1 MAFLNLSRFVE
12 FLMSPVSYIL
22 SAVIVFLFSGLLA
35 MAGLGAAF
43 LFVPLFYYLGVPL
56 AEATPTALLLNVV
69 SLMFAAFN
77 YWRGKLINW
86 RVGLPVL
93 IVAVILS
100 PIGARLTPFVDKK
113 ILLGLFAAFLVF
125 AGFMMLFYRAKQREK
140 ALSRQVEIGAGAG
153 VGAVAGFLGGLLG
166 VGGGNF
172 ILPVLN
178 WIGLDAKVAAG
189 TTALVVVF
197 SSLSGFL
204 GHATMGGLDPVFVG
218 LTALMAALG
227 SIVGSQLMKTKVS
240 SAQLKK
246 IIGVLL
252 WVIAAK
258 MIFDLVK

>member
-1 MAFLNLSRFVE
+1 MSLTVYIVSAILVFV
-12 FLMSPVSYIL
+12 
-22 SAVIVFLFSGLLA
+22 FSGLLA

-77 YWRGKLINW
+77 YWRGKLVNW

-93 IVAVILS
+93 IAAVILS
-100 PIGARLTPFVDKK
+100 PLGARLTPYVDKK
-113 ILLGLFAAFLVF
+113 VLLGMFAAFLVF
-125 AGFMMLFYRAKQREK
+125 AGFKMLFAKVKARAKPLNQTTE
-140 ALSRQVEIGAGAG
+140 AAAGAG
-153 VGAVAGFLGGLLG
+153 VGTLAGFLGGLLG

-178 WIGLDAKVAAG
+178 WMGLDAKVAVG
-189 TTALVVVF
+189 TTAVVVVF

-204 GHATMGGLDPVFVG
+204 GHASLGGLDPIFIG
-218 LTALMAALG
+218 ITALMAALG

-240 SAQLKK
+240 SSQLKK

-252 WVIAAK
+252 WGIAIK
-258 MIFDLVK
+258 MIFDLLK

>member
-1 MAFLNLSRFVE
+1 MTLPIYL
-12 FLMSPVSYIL
+12 L
-22 SAVIVFLFSGLLA
+22 SAVLVFVFSGLLA

-69 SLMFAAFN
+69 SLLFATIN

-93 IVAVILS
+93 VVAVILS
-100 PIGARLTPFVDKK
+100 PFGARLTASVNKTL
-113 ILLGLFAAFLVF
+113 LLGMFAAFLVF
-125 AGFMMLFYRAKQREK
+125 AGFMMLFYQAKKRAQP
-140 ALSRQVEIGAGAG
+140 LSRPVEIGAGVG
-153 VGAVAGFLGGLLG
+153 VGGVAGFLGGLLG

-178 WIGLDAKVAAG
+178 WLGLDAKVAAG

-197 SSLSGFL
+197 SSFSGFL
-204 GHATMGGLDPVFVG
+204 GHASLGGLDPLFIGIMAV
-218 LTALMAALG
+218 MAAAG

-240 SAQLKK
+240 SQQLKR

-252 WVIAAK
+252 WLIAAK
-258 MIFDLVK
+258 MIFDILT

>member
-1 MAFLNLSRFVE
+1 MSITIYIVSAFL
-12 FLMSPVSYIL
+12 
-22 SAVIVFLFSGLLA
+22 VFIFSGLLA

-69 SLMFAAFN
+69 SLLFATIN

-86 RVGLPVL
+86 RVGVPVL
-93 IVAVILS
+93 IAAVILS
-100 PIGARLTPFVDKK
+100 PIGARLTQAVDTKV
-113 ILLGLFAAFLVF
+113 LLAMFAAFLVF
-125 AGFMMLFYRAKQREK
+125 AGVMMLFYKAKKREQS
-140 ALSRQVEIGAGAG
+140 LSRPVEIGAGAG
-153 VGAVAGFLGGLLG
+153 VGTVAGFLGGLLG

-178 WIGLDAKVAAG
+178 WLGLDAKVAAG

-204 GHATMGGLDPVFVG
+204 GHATMSGLDPWFVG
-218 LTALMAALG
+218 IMAVMAAAG
-227 SIVGSQLMKTKVS
+227 SIVGSQLMKTKLS
-240 SAQLKK
+240 STQLKK
-246 IIGVLL
+246 VIGVLL
-252 WVIAAK
+252 FLIAAK

>member
-1 MAFLNLSRFVE
+1 MTITV
-12 FLMSPVSYIL
+12 YII
-22 SAVIVFLFSGLLA
+22 SAVAVLTFSGLLA

-69 SLMFAAFN
+69 SLMFATIN

-93 IVAVILS
+93 IAAVILS
-100 PIGARLTPFVDKK
+100 PLGARLTASMNKTL
-113 ILLGLFAAFLVF
+113 LLGMFSAFLVF
-125 AGFMMLFYRAKQREK
+125 AGFMMLFYSAKQRKEL
-140 ALSRQVEIGAGAG
+140 LSRPAEIAAGAG
-153 VGAVAGFLGGLLG
+153 VGSVAGFLGGLLG

-178 WIGLDAKVAAG
+178 WLGLDTKVAAG

-204 GHATMGGLDPVFVG
+204 GHVTLGRLDHLFIAV
-218 LTALMAALG
+218 MAAMAAIG
-227 SIVGSQLMKTKVS
+227 SIIGSKLMKNKVS
-240 SAQLKK
+240 SVQLKR
-246 IIGVLL
+246 IIGILL
-252 WVIAAK
+252 WLIAAK
-258 MIFDLVK
+258 MIFDLIR

>member
-1 MAFLNLSRFVE
+1 MAFETYL
-12 FLMSPVSYIL
+12 I
-22 SAVIVFLFSGLLA
+22 SAVLVFVFSGLLA

-69 SLMFAAFN
+69 SLLFATIN

-86 RVGLPVL
+86 RVGIPVL
-93 IVAVILS
+93 FVAVVLS
-100 PIGARLTPFVDKK
+100 PVGALLTPHVDKK
-113 ILLGLFAAFLVF
+113 ILLALFAAFLVF
-125 AGFMMLFYRAKQREK
+125 AGFMMLLYKAKKREHE
-140 ALSRQVEIGAGAG
+140 LSRGIEVTAG
-153 VGAVAGFLGGLLG
+153 VAVGSVAGFLGGLLG

-178 WIGLDAKVAAG
+178 WLGLDAKVAAG

-204 GHATMGGLDPVFVG
+204 AHASISGLDPFFVG
-218 LTALMAALG
+218 IMAVMAAGG
-227 SIVGSQLMKTKVS
+227 SIIGSQLMKTKVS
-240 SAQLKK
+240 SGQLKK

-252 WVIAAK
+252 FFIAAK
-258 MIFDLVK
+258 MIFDLIK